1 MYAEAIAEFQ
11 KALGASPGSPF
22 ALGSLG
28 HAYAASGERNKAR
41 RTLWEML
48 ELSKRR
54 YVSPFDIAVVYAGMD
69 DNERTLDWLQKA
81 LDDHSLEM
89 IFLKVDPRFDR
100 LHGEPRFAEL
110 LRRIGLSS

>member
-11 KALGASPGSPF
+11 KSLEASRGNPF

-28 HAYAASGERNKAR
+28 HAYAASGQRDKAR
-41 RTLWEML
+41 RALSEMM

-54 YVSPFDIAVVYAGMD
+54 YASPFDIAVVYAGMD
-69 DNERTLDWLQKA
+69 DQERALDWLRKA

-100 LHGEPRFAEL
+100 LHAEPGFAEM